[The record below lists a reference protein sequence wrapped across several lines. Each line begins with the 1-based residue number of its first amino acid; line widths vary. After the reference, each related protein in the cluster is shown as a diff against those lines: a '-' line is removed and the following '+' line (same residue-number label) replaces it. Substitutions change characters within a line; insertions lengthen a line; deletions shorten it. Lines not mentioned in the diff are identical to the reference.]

1 MLNICRLLLSL
12 KQPYT
17 TDISSDLAPVQFLS
31 ATTFY
36 IYMYFFMI
44 TLLTLKKQ
52 WVDNFANTT
61 KHDASAKT

>member
-1 MLNICRLLLSL
+1 MLKICGLLLSL

-17 TDISSDLAPVQFLS
+17 TDIFSDLAPVQFLS
-31 ATTFY
+31 AVTFY

-52 WVDNFANTT
+52 SVDNFANTA